1 MITNIWTK
9 QLFQKLDNQQDGIL
23 SSNEI
28 INTKAKTKT
37 VLHNLKELAQIQ
49 DYQLMQQQDIQKSQV
64 FKNSMNSRKNLKD
77 VIICSRQN

>member
-9 QLFQKLDNQQDGIL
+9 QLFQKLDNQQDGIS

-28 INTKAKTKT
+28 INIKAKTKT

-49 DYQLMQQQDIQKSQV
+49 DYQLMQQQDIQKFQV

>member
-23 SSNEI
+23 SLNEI

-64 FKNSMNSRKNLKD
+64 FKNSMNSRKNSKG